1 MTRRLMGMGAG
12 PLNQYT
18 MASLLGSYIEVEN
31 PILQVLL
38 NALLFSLIGALFT
51 TDFKKLR
58 KSIFDHLNLSKYW
71 RRFWKDPTRPTMK
84 FQGSCRQSSSNMH
97 CVPELSAWLH
107 HIQQLIAKIPE
118 GGNDSVSE
126 FELLHLQ
133 MQAIDHLMPANNQ
146 EFDVGDDIRCEFTT
160 KQVTEQR
167 NMKNQGMVEVEL
179 ESFSLTI
186 STTPERGLHHLLA
199 RTKEVVE
206 KYNAYKSKKL
216 TESPCLFVYQG
227 GPAEK
232 TSSWKKEKFSS
243 TRKVEHIWI
252 EEQHKFFA
260 AYETFLNDREF
271 FEARGDPWTFN
282 ALLYGPP
289 GCGKSSLLKALV
301 NYDLAREKVCH
312 LIVVPVSNIKNADEF
327 RDLMFTTSICGFD
340 VPFEDRIYVFE
351 DFDACEQSS
360 VFNIRRK
367 LQKKEIGG
375 ENLSDDESD
384 KHFDPNQQMMQ
395 MLIEH
400 VTNKKLESKF
410 QKKLKRRGVDDLKEI
425 EEEAESDDARDMN
438 LCTILNALD
447 GINERTGQRCFWTT
461 NLDPPSD
468 HFDPA
473 FLRPGRIDMMIR
485 FDRAPTEGVK
495 FLLEKHYRTEV
506 SLEMLAPIEGR
517 HFTPAE
523 VKQFCRQSSDAETA
537 IHYMHMSLKKTEE
550 LSEKKMQEEEKKEQV
565 EQMVITPPVLRKA
578 RSWAGGMGLK
588 IPTLRKIPSASE
600 ILEKKQVYSAAG

>member
-1 MTRRLMGMGAG
+1 MGMGAG

-38 NALLFSLIGALFT
+38 NALLFSFIGALFT
-51 TDFKKLR
+51 SDFKKLR
-58 KSIFDHLNLSKYW
+58 KSIFNYLNLTKYW
-71 RRFWKDPTRPTMK
+71 KRFWRDPTRPTIK
-84 FQGSCRQSSSNMH
+84 FHGTSRHSSSNMH
-97 CVPELSAWLH
+97 CVPQLSAWLH
-107 HIQQLIAKIPE
+107 HIQQLIEKIPE
-118 GGNDSVSE
+118 NGNDQSVDE

-133 MQAIDHLMPANNQ
+133 MQAVDHLMPAQNQ
-146 EFDVGDDIRCEFTT
+146 QFDVGDDIRCEFAM
-160 KQVTEQR
+160 KEDIEQR
-167 NMKNQGMVEVEL
+167 NVKNQGIVEVEVD
-179 ESFSLTI
+179 SFSLTL

-206 KYNAYKSKKL
+206 RYNAFKAKKL

-227 GPAEK
+227 GPTSK
-232 TSSWKKEKFSS
+232 TTSWKKEKFSS

-312 LIVVPVSNIKNADEF
+312 LIVVPVSNVKNADEF

-367 LQKKEIGG
+367 LQKKEMGG
-375 ENLSDDESD
+375 EDLSDDESD
-384 KHFDPNQQMMQ
+384 KHFDPNQQMMK

-410 QKKLKRRGVDDLKEI
+410 QKKMKPKGIIDELKEQ
-425 EEEAESDDARDMN
+425 EEEGEKDDPRDMN

-461 NLDPPSD
+461 NLDPPGD

-506 SLEMLAPIEGR
+506 SLEMLAEIDGR

-537 IHYMHMSLKKTEE
+537 IHYMHMSLMKTDEM
-550 LSEKKMQEEEKKEQV
+550 SEKKLQEAEKKEQLKQIV
-565 EQMVITPPVLRKA
+565 VTPPVFRKA
-578 RSWAGGMGLK
+578 KSWNGDMGLK
-588 IPTLRKIPSASE
+588 IPTLRKVPSASE
-600 ILEKKQVYSAAG
+600 ILDKKQLHSIAG

>member
-1 MTRRLMGMGAG
+1 MGAG

-58 KSIFDHLNLSKYW
+58 KSIFEYLNLSKYW

-107 HIQQLIAKIPE
+107 HIQQLIEKIPE
-118 GGNDSVSE
+118 GGNVSFSE

-167 NMKNQGMVEVEL
+167 NMKNQGMIEVEL
-179 ESFSLTI
+179 ESFSLII

-367 LQKKEIGG
+367 LQKKEVGG

-400 VTNKKLESKF
+400 VTNKKVESKF
-410 QKKLKRRGVDDLKEI
+410 QKKLKRKGVDDLKEI
-425 EEEAESDDARDMN
+425 EEEAESDDTRDMN

-485 FDRAPTEGVK
+485 FDRAPTDGVK

-506 SLEMLAPIEGR
+506 SLETLAPIEGR

-523 VKQFCRQSSDAETA
+523 VKQFCRQSPDAETA

-550 LSEKKMQEEEKKEQV
+550 LSEKKMQEEEKKEQAKEMIV
-565 EQMVITPPVLRKA
+565 TPPVLRKA
-578 RSWAGGMGLK
+578 KSWDGGMGLK

-600 ILEKKQVYSAAG
+600 ILEKKQVHGVAG

>member
-1 MTRRLMGMGAG
+1 MGAG

-58 KSIFDHLNLSKYW
+58 KSIFEYLNLSKYW

-107 HIQQLIAKIPE
+107 HIQQLIEKIPE
-118 GGNDSVSE
+118 GGNVSFSE

-167 NMKNQGMVEVEL
+167 NMKNQGMIEVEL
-179 ESFSLTI
+179 ESFSLII

-260 AYETFLNDREF
+260 HVLV
-271 FEARGDPWTFN
+271 DPSCSGSGMKTRRI
-282 ALLYGPP
+282 AD
-289 GCGKSSLLKALV
+289 KTADLK
-301 NYDLAREKVCH
+301 R
-312 LIVVPVSNIKNADEF
+312 
-327 RDLMFTTSICGFD
+327 
-340 VPFEDRIYVFE
+340 
-351 DFDACEQSS
+351 
-360 VFNIRRK
+360 
-367 LQKKEIGG
+367 
-375 ENLSDDESD
+375 
-384 KHFDPNQQMMQ
+384 
-395 MLIEH
+395 
-400 VTNKKLESKF
+400 LESLSRF
-410 QKKLKRRGVDDLKEI
+410 QVKILNHALSFPNVRQVVYSTCSIHEIENEAVVKQVLEFNPAFKIRLALPSWPRRGLNKHEFG
-425 EEEAESDDARDMN
+425 S
-438 LCTILNALD
+438 LCV
-447 GINERTGQRCFWTT
+447 RTDSKFDKT
-461 NLDPPSD
+461 NGFFVCL
-468 HFDPA
+468 F
-473 FLRPGRIDMMIR
+473 
-485 FDRAPTEGVK
+485 
-495 FLLEKHYRTEV
+495 EK
-506 SLEMLAPIEGR
+506 S
-517 HFTPAE
+517 
-523 VKQFCRQSSDAETA
+523 
-537 IHYMHMSLKKTEE
+537 
-550 LSEKKMQEEEKKEQV
+550 
-565 EQMVITPPVLRKA
+565 
-578 RSWAGGMGLK
+578 
-588 IPTLRKIPSASE
+588 
-600 ILEKKQVYSAAG
+600 

>member
-1 MTRRLMGMGAG
+1 MGAG

-58 KSIFDHLNLSKYW
+58 KSIFEYLNLSKYW

-107 HIQQLIAKIPE
+107 HIQQLIEKIPE
-118 GGNDSVSE
+118 GGNVSFSE

-167 NMKNQGMVEVEL
+167 NMKNQGMIEVEL
-179 ESFSLTI
+179 ESFSLII

-367 LQKKEIGG
+367 LQKKEVGG

-400 VTNKKLESKF
+400 VTNKKVESKF
-410 QKKLKRRGVDDLKEI
+410 QKKLKRKGVDDLKEI
-425 EEEAESDDARDMN
+425 EEEAESDDTRDMN

-485 FDRAPTEGVK
+485 FDRAPTDGVK

-506 SLEMLAPIEGR
+506 SLETLAPIEGR

-523 VKQFCRQSSDAETA
+523 VKQFCRQSPDAETA

-550 LSEKKMQEEEKKEQV
+550 LSEKKMQEEEKKEQAKEMIV
-565 EQMVITPPVLRKA
+565 TPPVLRKA
-578 RSWAGGMGLK
+578 KSWDGGIGLK
-588 IPTLRKIPSASE
+588 IPILRKIPSASE
-600 ILEKKQVYSAAG
+600 ILEKKQVHGVAG